1 MVLQER
7 RVDAEPDENFAGRS
21 QTRKGR
27 AITLPMLQRAAPAVV
42 LVFVAALAPFPLGSI
57 DPFFTMMWSAI
68 LALGLAA
75 AVLAPIGAAQ
85 ARLVALIIAIA
96 LGICLVEGARG
107 LVGNSLV
114 PSDPIWAEASAAL
127 KTQLQPSI
135 APTKHKALFAA
146 GPTIAFLAALC
157 LGILV
162 GGLGTSVASR
172 SLNAIA
178 WSGVGYAI
186 YGFYAVAF
194 TPGMVLWM
202 ERKGYAGSMLGTF
215 LHRNTAA
222 TYFGMMSLLWGMRL
236 LDQIRSHIRG
246 TISWSTM
253 FRALERHTDKSLIIN
268 ALGFFLCLLAL
279 VLTTSRAGVVLTFI
293 ASILAVVTY
302 LRPYL
307 PKTTRRARFILAG
320 ALGVLVLAQ
329 VAGGTIVQ
337 RFQSTE
343 STDNVET
350 RLAIQAT
357 ALRIAVDRPWL
368 GTGLGTFPT
377 IFQSYRERP
386 PSIQGIVPYGYSTP
400 LELASEIGLPLMSVI
415 VIATVLV
422 LGRLGR
428 TMFRARRR
436 RALLVATFFIALLAI
451 AHSSFDFPLQIP
463 GFAIVCAAIVGIG
476 LGLGLLKTGDSEV
489 VSDSRRSAGAF

>member
-21 QTRKGR
+21 QDRKGR
-27 AITLPMLQRAAPAVV
+27 TFTLPMLQRVAPATV
-42 LVFVAALAPFPLGSI
+42 LVFVAAVAPFPLGSI

-75 AVLAPIGAAQ
+75 AVLAPIGTAQ
-85 ARLVALIIAIA
+85 ARLVALIIAIG
-96 LGICLVEGARG
+96 LGICVVEGARG
-107 LVGNSLV
+107 LAGNRLV
-114 PSDPIWAEASAAL
+114 PSDPIWAQASAAL
-127 KTQLQPSI
+127 KTQLQPII

-146 GPTIAFLAALC
+146 GPTIAFLSALC
-157 LGILV
+157 LGVLV

-172 SLNAIA
+172 SLNVIA
-178 WSGVGYAI
+178 WSGVGYAL

-236 LDQIRSHIRG
+236 LDEIRSHTRG
-246 TISWSTM
+246 TLTWASV
-253 FRALERHTDKSLIIN
+253 FRALERHMNRSLIIN
-268 ALGFFLCLLAL
+268 VLGFFICLLAL

-293 ASILAVVTY
+293 AFILAVVTY

-307 PKTTRRARFILAG
+307 PKTSKRARFILAG

-350 RLAIQAT
+350 RLAIQET
-357 ALRIAVDRPWL
+357 ALRIALDRPWL
-368 GTGLGTFPT
+368 GSGLGTFPN

-386 PSIQGIVPYGYSTP
+386 PSIAGVVPYGYSTP
-400 LELASEIGLPLMSVI
+400 LELAAEIGLPLMSI
-415 VIATVLV
+415 IGIATVLV
-422 LGRLGR
+422 LGHLGR
-428 TMFRARRR
+428 TMLQARRR
-436 RALLVATFFIALLAI
+436 RALLVAPFFVALLAI
-451 AHSSFDFPLQIP
+451 AHSSFDYPLQIP
-463 GFAIVCAAIVGIG
+463 GFAIVCAAVVGIG
-476 LGLGLLKTGDSEV
+476 LGLGLLKAGDSEG
-489 VSDSRRSAGAF
+489 SDSRRSAEAL